1 MHTAK
6 SGVWSVRR
14 LTFGITTAA
23 VLLLAAAYPAH
34 AEEPVADDEWV
45 VLLTPYIWLPTLETT
60 SRSTAVLPSIETE
73 TELLDVLNI
82 AAEAAFE
89 VRKGRVFVLADLSYV
104 NLSAEQNLNG
114 IVFND
119 AEMDVAG
126 VLGSLNVGYRIVEEK
141 PITFD
146 FFAGAQIVSL
156 DVDVS
161 VDGPAASASA
171 STTETLIDPI
181 VGARFRVGLGSGFF
195 LNAVGDVGGFNVDSK
210 LTWQALGTV
219 GWQAND
225 WLAFQLGYRHLEIDF
240 KNDGLME
247 NMTMTGPIFGASFRL

>member
-1 MHTAK
+1 MVATLVMMLAT
-6 SGVWSVRR
+6 SGIARAQDRPPDS
-14 LTFGITTAA
+14 
-23 VLLLAAAYPAH
+23 
-34 AEEPVADDEWV
+34 EWV
-45 VLLTPYIWLPTLETT
+45 VLLTPYVWLPSLETT
-60 SRSTAVLPSIETE
+60 SRSTAVLPSIETD
-73 TELLDVLNI
+73 TALLDVLNI

-89 VRKGRVFVLADLSYV
+89 VRKDRVFVLADLSYV
-104 NLSAEQNLNG
+104 NLSADQNLNG
-114 IVFND
+114 VLFND

-126 VLGSLNVGYRIVEEK
+126 ILGSLNVGYRIVEED
-141 PITFD
+141 PVTFD
-146 FFAGAQIVSL
+146 LFAGAQIVSL

-161 VDGPAASASA
+161 VDGPVSASA

-210 LTWQALGTV
+210 LTWQAIGTV

-240 KNDGLME
+240 KDGGLMK